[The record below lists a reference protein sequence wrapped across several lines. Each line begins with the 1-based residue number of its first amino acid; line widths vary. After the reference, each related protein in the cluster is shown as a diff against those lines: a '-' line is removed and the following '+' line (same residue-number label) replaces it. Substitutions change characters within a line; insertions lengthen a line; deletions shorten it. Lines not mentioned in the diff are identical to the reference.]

1 MEPMSSVRYLQEN
14 VQLLIDA
21 AGSIK
26 QLCEAS
32 GLNYDTIKRMQ
43 RGISCRLTTVDRLAR
58 YAGKSIGEMFLRQDV
73 ETAWYQDT
81 RLEYLSKNLDM
92 VMCDLDLKELS
103 VALEMPTS
111 AVEKFLS
118 GEVKPMT
125 QTLNRLAD
133 CLDMEVAD
141 LFLPP
146 EGE

>member
-21 AGSIK
+21 EGSIK

-58 YAGKSIGEMFLRQDV
+58 YAGKSIGEMFLKPGL
-73 ETAWYQDT
+73 ETAWYDDT

-103 VALEMPTS
+103 AALEMPTS
-111 AVEKFLS
+111 AVEKILNN
-118 GEVKPMT
+118 EVKPMT
-125 QTLNRLAD
+125 RTLGKLAEA
-133 CLDMEVAD
+133 LNEEVAD